1 MTNNETKIASIS
13 LENALVTVS
22 AEVNKLK
29 REYQD
34 AQITEKFLMEL
45 TNSLAERKYSN
56 ILHAWEK
63 QQDTVRKYLGR
74 INITNFEIDSAIED
88 LKKQRSDDMQVFV
101 QKFPIAAESYG
112 LKIDANSRHPNYFLM
127 NGFIHIGVN
136 EKKFQITITPR
147 MGKATLVGSDFSEIF
162 KALNSEIQRIFERVW
177 DSSSFRKKLIEIY
190 KTVSPRNTQSK
201 SPEVSIKAI
210 MKEFKSRH
218 KMSPDEFLIDFSRLL
233 KEDKGIHL
241 GNTRDSENGIQI
253 VGSES
258 NGYYGYMRIEE
269 L

>member
-1 MTNNETKIASIS
+1 MRAAHDLSRAVTSD
-13 LENALVTVS
+13 LE
-22 AEVNKLK
+22 
-29 REYQD
+29 
-34 AQITEKFLMEL
+34 
-45 TNSLAERKYSN
+45 
-56 ILHAWEK
+56 
-63 QQDTVRKYLGR
+63 
-74 INITNFEIDSAIED
+74 
-88 LKKQRSDDMQVFV
+88 
-101 QKFPIAAESYG
+101 
-112 LKIDANSRHPNYFLM
+112 
-127 NGFIHIGVN
+127 
-136 EKKFQITITPR
+136 
-147 MGKATLVGSDFSEIF
+147 
-162 KALNSEIQRIFERVW
+162 RIFERVW

-201 SPEVSIKAI
+201 NPEVSIKAI

>member
-1 MTNNETKIASIS
+1 MG
-13 LENALVTVS
+13 
-22 AEVNKLK
+22 
-29 REYQD
+29 
-34 AQITEKFLMEL
+34 
-45 TNSLAERKYSN
+45 
-56 ILHAWEK
+56 W
-63 QQDTVRKYLGR
+63 
-74 INITNFEIDSAIED
+74 D
-88 LKKQRSDDMQVFV
+88 LK
-101 QKFPIAAESYG
+101 
-112 LKIDANSRHPNYFLM
+112 H
-127 NGFIHIGVN
+127 
-136 EKKFQITITPR
+136 
-147 MGKATLVGSDFSEIF
+147 LVI
-162 KALNSEIQRIFERVW
+162 LLT
-177 DSSSFRKKLIEIY
+177 RKKLIEIY